1 LRNVITRRTFVG
13 GTAAL
18 LAAPHAAAQLVDKG
32 ARVARLSPISAS
44 TEVPILQALRQG
56 LRDRGWVEGQNL
68 TFEYRFAEGNLARLP
83 ELAAELVRLKVDVI
97 VPGSTSAALAA
108 KNSTKVIPIV
118 MVITGDPVASGLV
131 ASLARPSGNVTG
143 VTALGEDL
151 SGKRL
156 EVLREAVPGVNRVA
170 VLSNPAYADTEPF
183 LKGTERAA
191 GTSRVQLRMLE
202 VRDPAELEK
211 AFAAMSREHAGAFVV
226 GTDPFFN
233 TNRRRIVELAAKNRV
248 PAMYGLREYVDDGGL
263 MFYGASLPDMYRR
276 AATYVDKVLRGAKPA
291 DLPVEQATKFEL
303 VINLKTARA
312 LGLTIPPSL
321 LARADQVIE

>member
-1 LRNVITRRTFVG
+1 MDRRRFLLTSLAG
-13 GTAAL
+13 A
-18 LAAPHAAAQLVDKG
+18 LAAPLAAEGQLADKVV
-32 ARVARLSPISAS
+32 RVARLSPISAS
-44 TEVPILQALRQG
+44 TDVPILQALRQG
-56 LRDRGWVEGQNL
+56 LRDHGWVEGQNI

-108 KNSTKVIPIV
+108 KNATKTIPIV

-156 EVLREAVPGVNRVA
+156 EVLREAVPGVSRVA
-170 VLSNPAYADTEPF
+170 VLTNPAYADTEPF

-191 GTSRVQLRMLE
+191 RTSRVQLRMVE

-233 TNRRRIVELAAKNRV
+233 TNRRRIVELAAKNRL

-263 MFYGASLPDMYRR
+263 MFYGASLPDMYRH
-276 AATYVDKVLRGAKPA
+276 AATYVDKILRGAKPA
-291 DLPVEQATKFEL
+291 DLPVEQATRFEL
-303 VINLKTARA
+303 VINLKTAKA
-312 LGLTIPPSL
+312 LRLAIPPSL
-321 LARADQVIE
+321 LLRADQVIDQ